1 MDSARLNSQD
11 VLGPEQLVARRL
23 KNYEYR
29 PQQLAMATAI
39 EKAIGAERHLIAEAG
54 TGVGKSFAYL
64 VPAIL
69 DSVQRANFQSDGD
82 SKEKTKPIIVSTHTI
97 SLQEQ
102 LIAKDI
108 PFLNSILPLEFSAI
122 LVKGRRNYI
131 SLRRLESAWTRSTSL
146 FSKLEESDQ
155 LRVIRQW
162 ANQTGDG
169 SLADLDIRPI
179 PGVWDEVVSDSGN
192 CMGKKCRR
200 YQDCFYYQA
209 RRRMQNAQILVVNH
223 ALFFTDLSLRQ
234 SGVKLLPDYDTVI
247 LDEAHTVEA
256 VAGDHL
262 GLSIT
267 SGQIDYQLKKL
278 FNDQSNKGLLV
289 HHGLVEVQKQV
300 VECYRLADEFFVELV
315 NWNSMQRS
323 TGRNSSAIKRVRES
337 SIVANRLSPGLTK
350 LANKVRQAAAR
361 INKEEEKQDL
371 NSAHDRLVALSDAI
385 HQWINQTIDGSVY
398 WLEFGHRRSG
408 LQVKLVAAPIDVG
421 PALRSML
428 FEPTPTVVL
437 TSATLSLN
445 HEGSFDYYKSR
456 TGLTSANT
464 IQLDSPF
471 DYSRQAKLICLS
483 DMPDPGKERTAFED
497 ACVPMIQRYVDRT
510 NGHAFVLFTSYELM
524 KKMGQRLNRWLVEN
538 DYAFYSQADGVPR
551 TQMVENFKKN
561 PRGVLFGTDSFWQ
574 GVDVPGDALQNV
586 IITKLPFAVPDH
598 PLIEAR
604 MDRIESNGGNA
615 FAEYSL
621 PEAIVKFR
629 QGFGRLIRT
638 QDDRGIVVV
647 LDPRIKTKFYGR
659 MFLDSLPDCRRVE
672 ESLRSEDCLE

>member
-1 MDSARLNSQD
+1 M
-11 VLGPEQLVARRL
+11 VARRL
-23 KNYEYR
+23 KDYEFR
-29 PQQLAMATAI
+29 PQQLAMSDAI
-39 EKAIGAERHLIAEAG
+39 EKAIQSERHLIAEAG

-69 DSVQRANFQSDGD
+69 ETVQAKDKDKGKN

-102 LIAKDI
+102 LINKDI
-108 PFLNSILPLEFSAI
+108 PFLNSIIPLEFTAI

-131 SLRRLESAWTRSTSL
+131 SLRRMQSAWAKSASL
-146 FSKLEESDQ
+146 FSKLEETDQ
-155 LRVIRQW
+155 LGQIQRW
-162 ANQTGDG
+162 AGDTNDG
-169 SLADLDIRPI
+169 SLADLEIKPM
-179 PGVWDEVVSDSGN
+179 PTVWDEVTSDSSN
-192 CMGKKCRR
+192 CMGKKCKQ
-200 YQDCFYYQA
+200 YKDCFYYQS

-247 LDEAHTVEA
+247 LDEAHTVES

-262 GLSIT
+262 GLSVS
-267 SGQIDYQLKKL
+267 SGQIEYQLKKL
-278 FNDQSNKGLLV
+278 YNDKSNKGLLV
-289 HHGLVEVQKQV
+289 HHSLVEAQKQV
-300 VECYRLADEFFVELV
+300 IECYRLTDQFFGDLFAWSAE
-315 NWNSMQRS
+315 SKARDKGSS
-323 TGRNSSAIKRVRES
+323 TVIRVREANV
-337 SIVANRLSPGLTK
+337 VANRLSAGLSK
-350 LANKVRQAAAR
+350 LANMIRVEAGKIR
-361 INKEEEKQDL
+361 KEEDKQDL
-371 NSAHDRLVALSDAI
+371 TSAQDRLTLLSDGL
-385 HQWINQTIDGSVY
+385 HQWNTQSIEGSVY
-398 WLEFGHRRSG
+398 WLEIGWRRTSPK
-408 LQVKLVAAPIDVG
+408 VSLVAAPIDVG

-428 FEPTPTVVL
+428 FEPTKTVVM

-445 HEGSFDYYKSR
+445 NEGQFDFFQSR
-456 TGLTSANT
+456 IGLTSTNS

-471 DYSRQAKLICLS
+471 DFQRQAKVICVP
-483 DMPDPGKERTAFED
+483 DMPDPSSQRQQFEQS
-497 ACVPMIQRYVDRT
+497 CVPMIKRYIERT
-510 NGHAFVLFTSYELM
+510 QGHAFVLFTSYELM
-524 KKMGQRLNRWLVEN
+524 KRVGNQIHDWLIEN
-538 DYAFYSQADGVPR
+538 DYAFYSQADGTPR
-551 TQMVENFKKN
+551 GLMIDNFKKN

-604 MDRIESNGGNA
+604 MDFIEKNGGNP

-638 QDDRGIVVV
+638 QKDKGIVVV

-659 MFLDSLPDCRRVE
+659 MFLNSLPECEVVQ
-672 ESLRSEDCLE
+672 ESVRSETADF

>member
-1 MDSARLNSQD
+1 M
-11 VLGPEQLVARRL
+11 LGPEQLVARRL
-23 KNYEYR
+23 RTYEYR

-39 EKAIGAERHLIAEAG
+39 EKAIRSRRHLIAEAG

-69 DSVQRANFQSDGD
+69 DSVQRANLKSGSD
-82 SKEKTKPIIVSTHTI
+82 SEPRSKPIIVSTHTI

-102 LIAKDI
+102 LISKDI

-122 LVKGRRNYI
+122 LVKGRRNYL
-131 SLRRLESAWTRSTSL
+131 SLRRLEAAWARSTSL
-146 FSKLEESDQ
+146 FSRMEESDQ
-155 LRVIRQW
+155 LRTILQW
-162 ANQTGDG
+162 ANQTHDG
-169 SLADLDIRPI
+169 SLADLDLQPL
-179 PGVWDEVVSDSGN
+179 PTVWDEVVSDSGN
-192 CMGKKCRR
+192 CMGKKCPR

-234 SGVKLLPDYDTVI
+234 AGVKLLPDYDTVI

-256 VAGDHL
+256 VAADHL
-262 GLSIT
+262 GLAVT

-289 HHGLVEVQKQV
+289 HHGLIDAQKQV
-300 VECYRLADEFFVELV
+300 VECYRLADEFFGDLYH
-315 NWNSMQRS
+315 WNSQQQFRGGGFS
-323 TGRNSSAIKRVRES
+323 NVTRVRRDK
-337 SIVANRLSPGLTK
+337 IVPNRLSQGLTR
-350 LANKVRQAAAR
+350 LANQIRQAAAR
-361 INKEEEKQDL
+361 LNKEEEKQDL
-371 NSAHDRLVALSDAI
+371 NSAHDRLTALADGV
-385 HQWINQTIDGSVY
+385 HQWIHQTLEGAVY
-398 WLEFGHRRSG
+398 WLEFGQRRTG

-428 FEPTPTVVL
+428 FDPTPTVVL

-445 HEGSFDYYKSR
+445 HEGNFDYYKSR
-456 TGLTSANT
+456 IGLTSTNT

-471 DYSRQAKLICLS
+471 DYSRQAKLICLP
-483 DMPDPGKERTAFED
+483 DMPDPGKEKAAFEE
-497 ACVPMIQRYVDRT
+497 ACVPMIQRYVERT
-510 NGHAFVLFTSYELM
+510 DGHAFVLFTNYELM
-524 KKMGQRLNRWLVEN
+524 RKLGQRLTRWLAER
-538 DYAFYSQADGVPR
+538 DYAFYSQADGTPR
-551 TQMVENFKKN
+551 NRMVENFKRN

-574 GVDVPGDALQNV
+574 GVDVPGEALQNV

-598 PLIEAR
+598 PLTEAR
-604 MDRIESNGGNA
+604 MDRIEENGGNP

-638 QDDRGIVVV
+638 QQDQGIVVV
-647 LDPRIKTKFYGR
+647 LDPRIRTRFYGR
-659 MFLDSLPDCRRVE
+659 MFLSSLPGCAVIQ
-672 ESLRSEDCLE
+672 ESLHSEELSE